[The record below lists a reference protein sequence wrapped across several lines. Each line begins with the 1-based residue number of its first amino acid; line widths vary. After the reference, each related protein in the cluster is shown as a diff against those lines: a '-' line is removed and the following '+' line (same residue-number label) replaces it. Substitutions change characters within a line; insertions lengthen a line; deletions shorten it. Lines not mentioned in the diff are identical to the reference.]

1 MSATPRARPSR
12 FRPSRVLQHR
22 HDQALA
28 VRELD
33 REAEVDVVARDDLV
47 AADLAVDPGV
57 LAQRL
62 DGGAGDEGEVGRVDA
77 VGLLVLLL
85 QLAPDRD
92 HLRHVDL
99 DRARDVRGRV
109 ERAAHVLGDPL
120 AHRRHRLDRLAGLR
134 LGARGGSR
142 GCGGCGAAARCGGLR
157 RAPEPPA
164 AEPPARRALRRARPG
179 RRGGGAC
186 STRGCR
192 LLDGRR
198 RGRRCGLAAA
208 LDEREDV
215 LLRHAAAGAGALD
228 RVRIDAVL
236 GGDPGD
242 DGRDEGAAVA
252 GLRRCG
258 RGGSGWRSGSGGCTA
273 GCAVSVAAASEASA
287 AAWVAGSG
295 GAAGASAGAAPS
307 GAITASTVPTST
319 VSPSWTRICATT
331 PSPGLGTSV
340 STLSVEISSSGS
352 SRPIVLALRLEPLRD
367 RPLGDGHAHLGHDD
381 FGLRSGR
388 HLLS

>member
-1 MSATPRARPSR
+1 MPGRAGRGWVRARSR
-12 FRPSRVLQHR
+12 
-22 HDQALA
+22 
-28 VRELD
+28 
-33 REAEVDVVARDDLV
+33 
-47 AADLAVDPGV
+47 
-57 LAQRL
+57 
-62 DGGAGDEGEVGRVDA
+62 
-77 VGLLVLLL
+77 
-85 QLAPDRD
+85 
-92 HLRHVDL
+92 
-99 DRARDVRGRV
+99 
-109 ERAAHVLGDPL
+109 
-120 AHRRHRLDRLAGLR
+120 RR
-134 LGARGGSR
+134 
-142 GCGGCGAAARCGGLR
+142 
-157 RAPEPPA
+157 
-164 AEPPARRALRRARPG
+164 AEPPARRAPGRARPG
-179 RRGGGAC
+179 RARPAPA
-186 STRGCR
+186 RPR
-192 LLDGRR
+192 VPAARRER

-208 LDEREDV
+208 LDEGEDV

-252 GLRRCG
+252 GLRRGGRSGRGRRSRSRRLRGRLRGLG
-258 RGGSGWRSGSGGCTA
+258 RGGLGRVGRGLGGGLGRLGRRQA
-273 GCAVSVAAASEASA
+273 PRQA
-287 AAWVAGSG
+287 
-295 GAAGASAGAAPS
+295 AAPS
-307 GAITASTVPTST
+307 GAITARTVPTST